1 MGGNARFT
9 AAWRSTYRAQFLAE
23 DIDGSTMTD
32 LIKNNTFDDLRV
44 DGALIWTADT
54 HPSKVRRAWEIHKAD
69 WLASAEL

>member
-1 MGGNARFT
+1 
-9 AAWRSTYRAQFLAE
+9 
-23 DIDGSTMTD
+23 MTD
-32 LIKNNTFDDLRV
+32 LIKINKFDDLRV